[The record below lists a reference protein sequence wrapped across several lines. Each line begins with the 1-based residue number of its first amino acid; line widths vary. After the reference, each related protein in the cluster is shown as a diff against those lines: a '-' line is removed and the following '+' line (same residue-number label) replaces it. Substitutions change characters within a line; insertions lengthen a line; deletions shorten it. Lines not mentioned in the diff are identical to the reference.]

1 MQPLLA
7 MAADRRWPAPPDR
20 SATSLRVR
28 ADRRPAA
35 LCCAPSP
42 HRTRITRPMASVLF
56 RLLLCLALL
65 VDGTLPAFAMARL
78 AQADAEM
85 ASMPAMPPG
94 HDCDH
99 AGAADA
105 VTAPPASPA
114 DAAQAHSNTRCA
126 VC

>member
-1 MQPLLA
+1 
-7 MAADRRWPAPPDR
+7 
-20 SATSLRVR
+20 
-28 ADRRPAA
+28 
-35 LCCAPSP
+35 
-42 HRTRITRPMASVLF
+42 MASVLF

-114 DAAQAHSNTRCA
+114 EAAQAHDDCLRTCLESCLQHVPALARMALPPMAPLQAPKPASTPDPAAPSQARDLLLRPPIA
-126 VC
+126 